1 MKNLD
6 IVCVGGGPGG
16 LYSAILLKRALP
28 DSRVRV
34 YERHQPD
41 ETFGF
46 GVVFSDATLAE
57 LRDADP
63 EVNDT
68 INENLAHWDDIHIHH
83 RGQTLV
89 STGHGFCGFGRK
101 KLLSILQARC
111 RELGV
116 ELYFDREVSS
126 FDEFKDADLVIA
138 SDGINSS
145 TRSAREAHF
154 QPDIDFR
161 PNRFVWLGSTVPL
174 DAFTFYFKSNEHGLF
189 RVHAYRYSE
198 EHSTFIIEC
207 TDETWR
213 RAGLDKTTEE
223 ETVAY
228 CEKLFADE
236 LQGHKLI
243 SNNSIWRAFP
253 TVKNDRWHDGNVVLL
268 GDAVHTAHFSIGS
281 GTKLAMEDAIALR
294 DAILAHRGD
303 IRTALAEYEA
313 ARRPGTESLQRAA
326 QASLAWFEETERY
339 MEMEPLQFAFSL
351 LTRSLRV
358 NHANLAMR
366 DQKLMGEVDAWVAAK
381 ASAQAGIGVP
391 ADTPPMFTPFKLRDL
406 ILTNR
411 VVVSP
416 MCQYSAT
423 EGAIDDWHLVH
434 LGSRAVGGAGLVMT
448 EMTDISADG
457 RITPGCAGMYQPEHV
472 EGWQRVTRF
481 VHENSQAKIGMQLA
495 HAGRKGATRC
505 PWEGEGADEPLER
518 GGWPLLAASAIPYLP
533 HSQVPKAMD
542 RSDLEIVIRDFEAAA
557 RRADKAGF
565 DLLEVH
571 GAHGYLLATFISP
584 LTNQRTDGYGGSV
597 EGRMRFPLEV
607 VDAVRRV
614 WPENKPMSVRISA
627 VDWIE
632 GGQSAD
638 DAVEVAKMLK
648 AHGCDIID
656 VSAGQ
661 TCPEQKPEYGRL
673 FQTPFS
679 ERVRLEANIPT
690 IAVGNVSSY
699 SDVNSI
705 IAAGRAD
712 LCALARAHLFDPYW
726 TRHAAQDQGYDL
738 EWPNQYKSVARYTP
752 RLG

>member
-1 MKNLD
+1 MKDLD

-28 DSRVRV
+28 SARVRV
-34 YERHQPD
+34 YERHGPD

-57 LRDADP
+57 LRDADA

-68 INENLAHWDDIHIHH
+68 INANLSHWDDIHIHH
-83 RGQTLV
+83 RGETIV

-101 KLLSILQARC
+101 KLLSILQGRC
-111 RELGV
+111 LELGV
-116 ELYFDREVSS
+116 ELTFNREVSA
-126 FDEFKDADLVIA
+126 FDDFKDADLVIA

-145 TRSAREAHF
+145 ARAAREAHF
-154 QPDIDFR
+154 EPDIDFR

-174 DAFTFYFKSNEHGLF
+174 DAFTFFFKANEDGLF

-207 TDETWR
+207 TEETWR
-213 RAGLDKTTEE
+213 RAGLDRATED

-228 CEKLFADE
+228 CGNLFADE
-236 LQGHKLI
+236 LDGHRLI
-243 SNNSIWRAFP
+243 SNNSVWRAFP
-253 TVKNDRWHDGNVVLL
+253 TVKAKRWHDGNVVLL

-294 DAILAHRGD
+294 DAVLAHPD
-303 IRTALAEYEA
+303 DVPAALAEYETG
-313 ARRPGTESLQRAA
+313 RVPSVESLQRAA
-326 QASLAWFEETERY
+326 QASLSWFEETERY
-339 MEMEPLQFAFSL
+339 MGMEPLQFAFSL

-358 NHANLAMR
+358 NHANLAIR
-366 DQKLMGEVDAWVAAK
+366 DHKLMGEVDAWVAAT
-381 ASAQAGIGVP
+381 ASLQAGVDVAP
-391 ADTPPMFTPFKLRDL
+391 DTPPMFTPFKLRDL
-406 ILTNR
+406 LLTNR

-423 EGAIDDWHLVH
+423 EGSIHDWHLVH

-448 EMTDISADG
+448 EMTDVSAAA
-457 RITPGCAGMYQPEHV
+457 RITPGCAGMYEPAHV
-472 EGWQRVTRF
+472 AAWQRVVRF

-495 HAGRKGATRC
+495 HAGRKGSTRLM
-505 PWEGEGADEPLER
+505 WEGIDEPLAA
-518 GGWPLLAASAIPYLP
+518 GNWPLLAASALPYFS

-542 RSDLEIVIRDFEAAA
+542 RADMKAVISDFESAA
-557 RRADKAGF
+557 RGADAAGF
-565 DLLEVH
+565 DLLELH
-571 GAHGYLLATFISP
+571 LAHGYLLATFVSP
-584 LTNQRTDGYGGSV
+584 LTNRRTDGYGGSV

-614 WPENKPMSVRISA
+614 WPAHKPMSARISA
-627 VDWIE
+627 VDWVR
-632 GGQSAD
+632 GGQTAD
-638 DAVEVAKMLK
+638 DTVELAKMLK
-648 AHGCDIID
+648 AHDCDIID

-661 TCPEQKPEYGRL
+661 TSPDAKPEYGRL

-679 ERVRLEANIPT
+679 ERVRLEANVPT
-690 IAVGNVSSY
+690 ITVGNISSY

-712 LCALARAHLFDPYW
+712 LCALARAHLFNPYW
-726 TRHAAQDQGYDL
+726 TRHAAQDQGYHL
-738 EWPNQYKSVARYTP
+738 EWPNQYKSVERYSP
-752 RLG
+752 RLK